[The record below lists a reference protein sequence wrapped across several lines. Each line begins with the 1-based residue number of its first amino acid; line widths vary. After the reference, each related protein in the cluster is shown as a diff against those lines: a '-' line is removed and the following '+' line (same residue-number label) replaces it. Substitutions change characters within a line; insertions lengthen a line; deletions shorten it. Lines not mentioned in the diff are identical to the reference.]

1 MPYSLENRL
10 VIGVA
15 SSAMFDLAE
24 SDAVFR
30 AEGEAAYRKYQEDHL
45 NDTLRPGVAFSF
57 VRRLLSLN
65 DLRADPDDP
74 LVEVV
79 LLSHNDPDTGLRV
92 MKSIE
97 AHKLGITRAI
107 FMQGRA
113 PYEYIP
119 ALEISLFLSAN
130 QDDVLKAIQR
140 GYPAGYVMA
149 STLVDD
155 EDDADLRIA
164 FDFDGVLV
172 DDESESVMQATASV
186 ARFHEHETRNLLT
199 PHNPGPLQDFLMR
212 VARIQA
218 VEVQHRRDDPSY
230 QNRLRVSVV
239 TARNAPSHERAL
251 NTLKS
256 WGVMVNDA
264 FFLGGIEK
272 RKVLAVLR
280 PHIFFDDQ
288 SGHLLKSASVVPSV
302 HIPFGVT
309 NRVLE

>member
-1 MPYSLENRL
+1 MPYTLENRL

-65 DLRADPDDP
+65 DLRNDPEDP

-97 AHKLGITRAI
+97 AHRLGITRAI

-130 QDDVLKAIQR
+130 QDDVRKAIQR

-149 STLVDD
+149 STWSTM
-155 EDDADLRIA
+155 RMMPSC
-164 FDFDGVLV
+164 VLL
-172 DDESESVMQATASV
+172 SILTAYWSM
-186 ARFHEHETRNLLT
+186 T
-199 PHNPGPLQDFLMR
+199 NPK
-212 VARIQA
+212 A
-218 VEVQHRRDDPSY
+218 
-230 QNRLRVSVV
+230 
-239 TARNAPSHERAL
+239 
-251 NTLKS
+251 
-256 WGVMVNDA
+256 
-264 FFLGGIEK
+264 
-272 RKVLAVLR
+272 
-280 PHIFFDDQ
+280 
-288 SGHLLKSASVVPSV
+288 
-302 HIPFGVT
+302 
-309 NRVLE
+309 